1 MFRHFENVVSELD
14 PRLLNDCR
22 QLAREGLGK
31 EKENSESA
39 KERRKNE
46 NGMRLTLSPL
56 LLRHFKSRITQL
68 VYFLLF
74 FKASARD
81 SLSSRANISSSQALS
96 KVRKNVFTNRITI
109 TSKNK
114 SKLCDSK
121 MMQAT
126 ATTTIQR
133 QDNFHHL

>member
-14 PRLLNDCR
+14 PRLLNDYR

-31 EKENSESA
+31 EKENCES
-39 KERRKNE
+39 ERRKNE
-46 NGMRLTLSPL
+46 NGMRLALSPL

-68 VYFLLF
+68 VYFVLF
-74 FKASARD
+74 FKAFARD
-81 SLSSRANISSSQALS
+81 SLSSRANITSSEAIS
-96 KVRKNVFTNRITI
+96 KVRDSNVFTNRITI

-133 QDNFHHL
+133 QGNFHHL

>member
-14 PRLLNDCR
+14 PRLLNDYR

-31 EKENSESA
+31 EKENCES
-39 KERRKNE
+39 ERRKNE

-81 SLSSRANISSSQALS
+81 SLSSRANITSSEAIS
-96 KVRKNVFTNRITI
+96 KVRDSNVFTNRITI